1 MGRKQHS
8 GYQNRSQNGQ
18 QTQKMPQDHLQQEKS
33 PKIFSTKSGFTYQI
47 TENMNDM
54 RLLDALVTMQ
64 DPSLSETERSVAC
77 TKAIRFILG
86 ENQKEAL
93 FAHIVRRYGWAR
105 PDAVARELME
115 IIANFD
121 ESKKK

>member
-1 MGRKQHS
+1 MSKKKYS
-8 GYQNRSQNGQ
+8 GYQNRNQNEQ
-18 QTQKMPQDHLQQEKS
+18 QMQKTPQDHMQREAG
-33 PKIFSTKSGFTYQI
+33 PKTFSTKSGFKYQI

-77 TKAIRFILG
+77 TKAIRFLLG

-93 FAHIVRRYGWAR
+93 FAHIVKMYGWAR

-121 ESKKK
+121 EGKKK